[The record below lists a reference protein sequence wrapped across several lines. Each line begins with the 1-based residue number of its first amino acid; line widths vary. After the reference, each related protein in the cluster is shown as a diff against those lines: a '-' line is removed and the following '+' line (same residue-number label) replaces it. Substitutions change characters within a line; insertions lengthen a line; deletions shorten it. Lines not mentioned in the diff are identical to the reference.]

1 MFSLQ
6 KFFGKDPIFFDLFDK
21 SAQQILLAVNGL
33 EQLLANPDRPGS
45 LEPIKD
51 ARRVSKEVTD
61 ELQALVIHTFV
72 TSLEREDIEALATS
86 LYRTIKPL
94 EKFAERFRI
103 TQSFLSSKD
112 FLGQIKILQEAAA
125 HVQKMV
131 SLISRSGNLEAARR
145 LNNALK
151 QCESDADSLEVE
163 LLESLY
169 SDATIDAKRMFLA
182 KDMFNL
188 LERAI
193 DRCRDAGS
201 VVMQIVLKNS

>member
-72 TSLEREDIEALATS
+72 TIDLHLEGET
-86 LYRTIKPL
+86 
-94 EKFAERFRI
+94 
-103 TQSFLSSKD
+103 
-112 FLGQIKILQEAAA
+112 
-125 HVQKMV
+125 M
-131 SLISRSGNLEAARR
+131 
-145 LNNALK
+145 
-151 QCESDADSLEVE
+151 
-163 LLESLY
+163 
-169 SDATIDAKRMFLA
+169 
-182 KDMFNL
+182 
-188 LERAI
+188 
-193 DRCRDAGS
+193 
-201 VVMQIVLKNS
+201 